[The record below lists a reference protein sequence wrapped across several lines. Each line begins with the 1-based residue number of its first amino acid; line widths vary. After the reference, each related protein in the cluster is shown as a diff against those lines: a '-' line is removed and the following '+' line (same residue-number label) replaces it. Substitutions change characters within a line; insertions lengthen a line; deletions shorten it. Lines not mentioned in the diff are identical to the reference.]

1 MPPLLP
7 ASLLG
12 LALVVALIAIVIL
25 GRTLARLKAAGE
37 FTRGG
42 LADTERTLAA
52 LIVERQEGLR
62 LQLAESLGE
71 FRAGLAQEQGKL
83 RLALAEAAERTG
95 REQGER
101 FERLRTMTEEK
112 LTLLRQGNEA
122 KLSEIQKTVNE
133 DLQASVQ
140 KRMDESFSRVIEQ
153 FAAVQK
159 AIGEVQ
165 AVTAEI
171 GDIKRIFANVKT
183 RGGWGETQLRVMLD
197 DLLPPGAY
205 ETNCK
210 LREDGDEAVEFA
222 VHMPARGAD
231 KPLLPI
237 DAKFPLEDYERML
250 LAAEAGDAEAERA
263 ARKGVERR
271 VRDEARKIAEK
282 YIHPPRTVEFAVLY
296 LATDGL
302 YTEVAR
308 IPGLIEEL
316 GRVHKVLILGPS
328 LLPALLRTIQLG
340 FVTLALE
347 EKADEVRRLLGAIK
361 TEMVTMDAV
370 LERLA
375 KQTGTMSGTIEAAR
389 RRTRVVRSK
398 LRAVEAPDS
407 AEAAALLELGPDD
420 AVPRES

>member
-1 MPPLLP
+1 
-7 ASLLG
+7 
-12 LALVVALIAIVIL
+12 
-25 GRTLARLKAAGE
+25 
-37 FTRGG
+37 
-42 LADTERTLAA
+42 
-52 LIVERQEGLR
+52 
-62 LQLAESLGE
+62 
-71 FRAGLAQEQGKL
+71 
-83 RLALAEAAERTG
+83 
-95 REQGER
+95 
-101 FERLRTMTEEK
+101 
-112 LTLLRQGNEA
+112 
-122 KLSEIQKTVNE
+122 
-133 DLQASVQ
+133 
-140 KRMDESFSRVIEQ
+140 MDDSFSRVIEQ

-183 RGGWGETQLRVMLD
+183 RGGWGETQLRALLD

-205 ETNCK
+205 EVNCK
-210 LREDGDEAVEFA
+210 LREDGDETVEFA
-222 VHMPARGAD
+222 VHMPARGAE

-263 ARKGVERR
+263 ARKGLERR

-282 YIHPPRTVEFAVLY
+282 YIQPPRTVEFAVLY

-328 LLPALLRTIQLG
+328 LLPALIRTIQLG

-347 EKADEVRRLLGAIK
+347 QKADEVRRLLGATK
-361 TEMVTMDAV
+361 VEMMKMDGV

-398 LRAVEAPDS
+398 LSAVEAPDS
-407 AEAAALLELGPDD
+407 TAAAGLLELGPDD
-420 AVPRES
+420 AMPAES

>member
-7 ASLLG
+7 AGLLG
-12 LALVVALIAIVIL
+12 LALVVALITIVIQ
-25 GRTLARLKAAGE
+25 GQALARLKAEGE
-37 FTRGG
+37 VRGGG

-71 FRAGLAQEQGKL
+71 FRATLAEEQGKL
-83 RLALAEAAERTG
+83 RLALAETAERTG
-95 REQGER
+95 RDQGER
-101 FERLRTMTEEK
+101 FERLRAMTEEK
-112 LTLLRQGNEA
+112 LAELRLGNEA

-153 FAAVQK
+153 FSAVQK

-171 GDIKRIFANVKT
+171 GDIRRIFANVKT
-183 RGGWGETQLRVMLD
+183 RGGWGETQLRAMLD

-205 ETNCK
+205 EANCK
-210 LREDGDEAVEFA
+210 LREDGDEVVEFA
-222 VHMPARGAD
+222 VHMPARGTE

-340 FVTLALE
+340 FLTLALE
-347 EKADEVRRLLGAIK
+347 QKADEVRRLLGATK
-361 TEMVTMDAV
+361 VEMVKMDEV

-375 KQTGTMSGTIEAAR
+375 SQTGTMSRSIEAAR

-420 AVPRES
+420 AVQEEC